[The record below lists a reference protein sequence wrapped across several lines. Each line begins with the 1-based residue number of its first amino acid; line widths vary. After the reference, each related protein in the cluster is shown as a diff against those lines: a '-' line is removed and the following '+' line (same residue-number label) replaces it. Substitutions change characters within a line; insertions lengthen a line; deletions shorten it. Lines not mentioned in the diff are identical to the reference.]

1 MQKIMKLS
9 LGTHYNEFMVAAV
22 KSGRYS
28 SINDVIRKSIL
39 LLEIEENKI
48 NVLRSRLTEGETS
61 PMLNDFDAQG
71 FLKQIHSKY
80 L

>member
-1 MQKIMKLS
+1 MELT
-9 LGTHYNEFMVAAV
+9 LGTHYNEFMTTAI

-39 LLEIEENKI
+39 LLEIEENRI
-48 NVLRSRLTEGETS
+48 NLLRNRLTAGENS

-71 FLKQIHSKY
+71 FLKQIHNKY